1 MTSTSSG
8 DRPGRT
14 DVASSDRSGLGAAS
28 ARHDTEADQRPH
40 PDDPRKPD
48 DPTDLSKPS
57 WKFVLK
63 KVVGEFSDDQCTD
76 LAAALTYYAVLGLFP
91 AVIAVLSLVGV
102 FGQGEQ
108 TADALLGIVDDFAPQ
123 DSIDTLTPVITGLA
137 NNQAAGF
144 GLIAGLLSALWA
156 ASGYVGAFSRAMNRI
171 YEIDE
176 GRPFWKL
183 KPQQILITLVA
194 VSLVAVVAVMLVVS
208 GPLARSVGNVIGLG
222 GAAVTAWS
230 IAKWPI
236 LVAIVV
242 LIIAILYYATPNVK
256 QPKLRW
262 MSLGAFI
269 ALLTWVVASILFAT
283 YVGSFGSYDKTY
295 GTLAG
300 VIVFLLWLWISNL
313 ALLFGAE
320 VDAEVERG
328 RQLQAGMPAEEEL
341 QLPARDTRNIKK
353 NEQKEAKEIEQA
365 QRLRESKGQR
375 I

>member
-1 MTSTSSG
+1 VPSTSVG

-14 DVASSDRSGLGAAS
+14 DTAPAK
-28 ARHDTEADQRPH
+28 HDTEADERPH

-76 LAAALTYYAVLGLFP
+76 LAAALTYYAVLAMFP
-91 AVIAVLSLVGV
+91 AILAILSLVGV
-102 FGQGEQ
+102 FGQGPQ
-108 TADALLGIVDDFAPQ
+108 TADALLGIVDDLAPGEA
-123 DSIDTLTPVITGLA
+123 INTLRPVVESLA
-137 NNQAAGF
+137 NNQAAGVT
-144 GLIAGLLSALWA
+144 LVVGLLTALWG
-156 ASGYVGAFSRAMNRI
+156 ASGYVGAFSRAMNRV
-171 YEIDE
+171 YEIEE

-183 KPQQILITLVA
+183 KPQQLLITLVA
-194 VSLVAVVAVMLVVS
+194 VTLVAVVAIMLVVS
-208 GPLARSVGNVIGLG
+208 GPLAESIGNAIGLG
-222 GAAVTAWS
+222 SAAVLAWQ
-230 IAKWPI
+230 IIKWPV

-256 QPKLRW
+256 QPKFRW
-262 MSLGAFI
+262 MSMGAFV
-269 ALLTWVVASILFAT
+269 ALLTWVVASIAFAL
-283 YVGSFGSYDKTY
+283 YVSNFGSYNKTY

-300 VIVFLLWLWISNL
+300 FILFLLWLWITNL

-328 RQLQAGMPAEEEL
+328 RQLQAGMAAEEDL

-353 NEQKEAKEIEQA
+353 SEQKDAKELEEA
-365 QRLRESKGQR
+365 QRLRASKGQR
-375 I
+375 S